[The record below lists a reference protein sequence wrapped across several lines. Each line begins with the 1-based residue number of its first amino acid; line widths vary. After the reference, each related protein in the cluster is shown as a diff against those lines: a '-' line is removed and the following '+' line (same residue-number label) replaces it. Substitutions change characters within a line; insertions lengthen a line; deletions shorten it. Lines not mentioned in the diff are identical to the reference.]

1 MTRSPITHI
10 DDAPLESL
18 AHGETFSADLARLGP
33 VIGLEQL
40 GCCLTIV
47 PPGKTAFPYHN
58 HHAIEEAIIILAGEG
73 SYRFGEDRHSV
84 RAGHVLAAPTGGRD
98 VAHQLINT
106 GAGDLKYICVSTMQP
121 VDVVEYPDSNKV
133 GAVRWS
139 EADGDEPAF
148 RHRAFAAEPVDYWEG
163 EG

>member
-1 MTRSPITHI
+1 MVRNPVTHI
-10 DDAPLESL
+10 DDAPLENL

-33 VIGLEQL
+33 LIGLQQL
-40 GCCLTIV
+40 GCCLTVV

-58 HHAIEEAIIILAGEG
+58 HHAIEEAIIILEGEG
-73 SYRFGEDRHSV
+73 AYRFGEDCHAV

-98 VAHQLINT
+98 VAHQLLNT
-106 GAGDLKYICVSTMQP
+106 GDADLKYICVSTQQP

-133 GAVRWS
+133 GAVHWS
-139 EADGDEPAF
+139 PTDDDAIF

-163 EG
+163 ED

>member
-1 MTRSPITHI
+1 MSRSPIIHI
-10 DDAPLESL
+10 DDVPLENL

-33 VIGLEQL
+33 LIGLEQL

-73 SYRFGEDRHSV
+73 TYRFGEDRYAV
-84 RAGHVLAAPTGGRD
+84 RAGHVLAAPIGGRD

-106 GAGDLKYICVSTMQP
+106 GTGDLKYVCVSTMQP
-121 VDVVEYPDSNKV
+121 VDVVEYPDCNKV
-133 GAVRWS
+133 GAVRWT
-139 EADGDEPAF
+139 EGDGDEPAF
-148 RHRAFAAEPVDYWEG
+148 RHRAFSAEPVDYWEG